1 MIPYS
6 RLKLSDLYAL
16 SQSEQLENRTL
27 HSGTYLYSPYMLVP
41 RPPPPGGGGAP
52 ETTAPENVTGN
63 K

>member
-16 SQSEQLENRTL
+16 SQSEQLENRTV
-27 HSGTYLYSPYMLVP
+27 HSGTYLYSPYMLAHIYVML
-41 RPPPPGGGGAP
+41 AP